1 MATRVETR
9 PMSPFARARTSTDME
24 TTTKLRA
31 LIDKVS
37 TLIEEEQKHNIAL
50 QESIYALS
58 AGLHIQTSALTRTA
72 TTLES
77 RITTL
82 ETTLLMTLE
91 ERNQIRRERDFL
103 LAVFERREIKTPH
116 TFDHC
121 SGHLTPDTI
130 QFHNQNARTDYE
142 SWAVD
147 RRGYNEIV
155 RLRK

>member
-1 MATRVETR
+1 MTTRVETR
-9 PMSPFARARTSTDME
+9 PMSPFARARTSTDMD

-37 TLIEEEQKHNIAL
+37 ILIEEEQKHNKAL
-50 QESIYALS
+50 QESIHALS
-58 AGLHIQTSALTRTA
+58 TSLHTQTSVLTRTA

-91 ERNQIRRERDFL
+91 ERNQIQRERDFL

-116 TFDHC
+116 TFDHYGGQLSPC
-121 SGHLTPDTI
+121 TI
-130 QFHNQNARTDYE
+130 EFHNENARKDYE

-147 RRGYNEIV
+147 RRGYDEIV